1 MIIKSYLF
9 EDNKEILKYKSVL
22 LYGENSG
29 LINNIKKIKSL
40 NKDAEILNF
49 FKTIS

>member
-29 LINNIKKIKSL
+29 LINNIKKKLNRLIKMQ
-40 NKDAEILNF
+40 KY
-49 FKTIS
+49 